1 MPAVRS
7 GARILQEV
15 RSVPNLFERACARG
29 KDPWRHEGELV
40 GLMSVNDPI
49 ADFLTRIRNAGMA
62 KHEVVIMPH
71 SKMKAEIARIMKE
84 QGYINDYS
92 DRGEGAEKELVVVLK
107 YDPDG
112 RRAISGLRRMSRPG
126 RRVYRKQAN
135 IPRVLDGLGV
145 AILST
150 SRGILTDHEA
160 RRAGV
165 GGEVLCFVY

>member
-1 MPAVRS
+1 
-7 GARILQEV
+7 
-15 RSVPNLFERACARG
+15 
-29 KDPWRHEGELV
+29 
-40 GLMSVNDPI
+40 MSVNDPI

-62 KHEVVIMPH
+62 KHEMVVMAH
-71 SKMKAEIARIMKE
+71 SKMKAEMARILKE

-92 DRGEGAEKELVVVLK
+92 EKGAGAQKKLVIELK
-107 YDPDG
+107 YGPEG
-112 RRAISGLRRMSRPG
+112 ERGITGLRRMSRPG
-126 RRVYRKQAN
+126 RRVYRKQAS

-160 RRAGV
+160 RRVGI

>member
-1 MPAVRS
+1 
-7 GARILQEV
+7 
-15 RSVPNLFERACARG
+15 
-29 KDPWRHEGELV
+29 
-40 GLMSVNDPI
+40 MSVNDPI

-62 KHEVVIMPH
+62 RHEKVEIPH
-71 SKMKAEIARIMKE
+71 SRMKAEMARILKE

-92 DRGEGAEKELVVVLK
+92 EQSAGAEKRLVIELK
-107 YDPDG
+107 YSSDG
-112 RRAISGLRRMSRPG
+112 QRAITGLRRMSRPG
-126 RRVYRKQAN
+126 RRVYRKQTN

-160 RRAGV
+160 RRVGV

>member
-1 MPAVRS
+1 
-7 GARILQEV
+7 
-15 RSVPNLFERACARG
+15 
-29 KDPWRHEGELV
+29 
-40 GLMSVNDPI
+40 MSVNDPI

-62 KHEVVIMPH
+62 RHEKVEMPH
-71 SKMKAEIARIMKE
+71 SKMKAEMARILKE

-92 DRGEGAEKELVVVLK
+92 EKSAGAEKTLVIELK
-107 YDPDG
+107 YSSDG
-112 RRAISGLRRMSRPG
+112 QRAITGLRRMSRPG
-126 RRVYRKQAN
+126 RRVYRRQTN

-160 RRAGV
+160 RRVGV

>member
-1 MPAVRS
+1 MEL
-7 GARILQEV
+7 ARIL
-15 RSVPNLFERACARG
+15 
-29 KDPWRHEGELV
+29 
-40 GLMSVNDPI
+40 
-49 ADFLTRIRNAGMA
+49 
-62 KHEVVIMPH
+62 
-71 SKMKAEIARIMKE
+71 KE

-92 DRGEGAEKELVVVLK
+92 ERGEGAKKELVVELK
-107 YDPDG
+107 YDPEG
-112 RRAISGLRRMSRPG
+112 QRAITGLRRMSRPG

-160 RRAGV
+160 RRVGI

>member
-1 MPAVRS
+1 M
-7 GARILQEV
+7 G
-15 RSVPNLFERACARG
+15 
-29 KDPWRHEGELV
+29 
-40 GLMSVNDPI
+40 VNDPI

-62 KHEVVIMPH
+62 KHETVAMPY
-71 SKMKAEIARIMKE
+71 SKMKAEMARILKE

-92 DRGEGAEKELVVVLK
+92 EKGASAKKELVIELK
-107 YDPDG
+107 YDYDG
-112 RRAISGLRRMSRPG
+112 QRAISGLRRMSRPG

>member
-1 MPAVRS
+1 
-7 GARILQEV
+7 
-15 RSVPNLFERACARG
+15 
-29 KDPWRHEGELV
+29 
-40 GLMSVNDPI
+40 MSVNDPI

-62 KHEVVIMPH
+62 KHEMVVMPH
-71 SKMKAEIARIMKE
+71 SKMKAEMARILKE

-92 DRGEGAEKELVVVLK
+92 EKGAGAQKKLVIELK
-107 YDPDG
+107 YGPEG
-112 RRAISGLRRMSRPG
+112 ERGITGLRRMSRPG
-126 RRVYRKQAN
+126 RRVYRKQAS

-160 RRAGV
+160 RRAGI